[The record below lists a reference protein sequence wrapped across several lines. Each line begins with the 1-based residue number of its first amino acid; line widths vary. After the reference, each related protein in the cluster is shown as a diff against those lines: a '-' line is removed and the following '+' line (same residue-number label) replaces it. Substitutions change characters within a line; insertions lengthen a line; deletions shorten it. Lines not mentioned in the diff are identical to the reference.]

1 MSGISIRRIVT
12 GHDVDGKAIVRE
24 DDVLAFGPL
33 LPGYEGVEIW
43 GSDGMPVDNNERG
56 DRGPAAGARK
66 GARTL
71 IRTGEMAP
79 KGACPR
85 IMHRT
90 ATLDYGVIL
99 SGRCQMHLD
108 SGAVV
113 ELKAGD
119 VVVQRGTNHAW
130 WNPYPEPVR
139 FLFVL
144 IDAEPVQIG
153 DQLLGDYLDEF
164 PKDGPVGDDVMNLKP
179 PSAR

>member
-1 MSGISIRRIVT
+1 
-12 GHDVDGKAIVRE
+12 
-24 DDVLAFGPL
+24 
-33 LPGYEGVEIW
+33 
-43 GSDGMPVDNNERG
+43 
-56 DRGPAAGARK
+56 
-66 GARTL
+66 
-71 IRTGEMAP
+71 
-79 KGACPR
+79 
-85 IMHRT
+85 
-90 ATLDYGVIL
+90 
-99 SGRCQMHLD
+99 MHLD

-179 PSAR
+179 PGTR